1 MMNFSLSYARD
12 SVQNDTIPPMI
23 NLVVMNGDTLFTMNR
38 TMVEEIT
45 IQYDSLVNTTKKLND
60 CMEVVDSFLLIQ
72 EKYQT
77 AIKQSSEI
85 SDMLK
90 KENSSKDKVISSYE
104 NIDKIQKDIIGDM
117 SKEFRKAR
125 NRNRLLTGLTIGGI
139 TFGFT
144 SFMLLLLK

>member
-1 MMNFSLSYARD
+1 MNFSLSYARD
-12 SVQNDTIPPMI
+12 SEQNDTIPPMI

-90 KENSSKDKVISSYE
+90 KENNSKDKVISSYE

-117 SKEFRKAR
+117 SKEFKKAR

>member
-1 MMNFSLSYARD
+1 MNFSLSYARD
-12 SVQNDTIPPMI
+12 SEQNDTIPPMI

-60 CMEVVDSFLLIQ
+60 CMEVVDSFIMIQ

-90 KENSSKDKVISSYE
+90 KENNSKDKVISSYE

-117 SKEFRKAR
+117 SKEFKKAR

>member
-1 MMNFSLSYARD
+1 
-12 SVQNDTIPPMI
+12 MI

-60 CMEVVDSFLLIQ
+60 CMEVVDSFIMIQ

-90 KENSSKDKVISSYE
+90 KENTSKDKVISSYE

>member
-1 MMNFSLSYARD
+1 MNFSLSYARD
-12 SVQNDTIPPMI
+12 LEQNDTIPPMI

-38 TMVEEIT
+38 TMVEEIA

-60 CMEVVDSFLLIQ
+60 CMEVVDSFIMIQ

-90 KENSSKDKVISSYE
+90 KENNSKDKVISSYE
-104 NIDKIQKDIIGDM
+104 NIDKIQKDIIDDM
-117 SKEFRKAR
+117 SKEFKKAR

-144 SFMLLLLK
+144 SIILLLLK

>member
-12 SVQNDTIPPMI
+12 SEQNDTIPPMI
-23 NLVVMNGDTLFTMNR
+23 NLVVINGDTLFTMNR

-90 KENSSKDKVISSYE
+90 KENNSKDKVISSYE
-104 NIDKIQKDIIGDM
+104 NIDKLQKDIIGDM

>member
-1 MMNFSLSYARD
+1 MNFSLSYARD
-12 SVQNDTIPPMI
+12 SEQNDTIPPMI
-23 NLVVMNGDTLFTMNR
+23 NLVVINGDTLFTMNR

>member
-1 MMNFSLSYARD
+1 MNFSLSYARD
-12 SVQNDTIPPMI
+12 LEQNDTIPPMI

-60 CMEVVDSFLLIQ
+60 CMEVVDSFIMIQ

-90 KENSSKDKVISSYE
+90 KENTSKDKVISSYE

>member
-1 MMNFSLSYARD
+1 MNFSLSYARD
-12 SVQNDTIPPMI
+12 SEQNDTIPPMI

-117 SKEFRKAR
+117 SKEFKKAR
-125 NRNRLLTGLTIGGI
+125 NRNRLLTGLTIGGV

>member
-60 CMEVVDSFLLIQ
+60 CMEVVDSFIIIQ

-90 KENSSKDKVISSYE
+90 KENISKDKVISSYE

-117 SKEFRKAR
+117 SKEFKKAR
-125 NRNRLLTGLTIGGI
+125 NRNRLLTGLTIGGV

>member
-1 MMNFSLSYARD
+1 MNFSLSYARD
-12 SVQNDTIPPMI
+12 SEQNDTIPPMI

-60 CMEVVDSFLLIQ
+60 CMEVVDSFIIIQ

-90 KENSSKDKVISSYE
+90 KENISKDKVISSYE

-117 SKEFRKAR
+117 SKEFKKAR
-125 NRNRLLTGLTIGGI
+125 NRNRLLTGLTIGGV

>member
-1 MMNFSLSYARD
+1 
-12 SVQNDTIPPMI
+12 
-23 NLVVMNGDTLFTMNR
+23 MNGDTLFTMNR

-60 CMEVVDSFLLIQ
+60 CMEVVDSFIMIQ

-90 KENSSKDKVISSYE
+90 KENNSKDKVISSYE

-117 SKEFRKAR
+117 SKEFKKAR

>member
-1 MMNFSLSYARD
+1 MNFSLSYARD

-60 CMEVVDSFLLIQ
+60 CMEVVDSFIIIQ

-90 KENSSKDKVISSYE
+90 KENISKDKVISSYE

-117 SKEFRKAR
+117 SKEFKKAR
-125 NRNRLLTGLTIGGI
+125 NRNRLLTGLTIGGV

>member
-1 MMNFSLSYARD
+1 
-12 SVQNDTIPPMI
+12 MI

-60 CMEVVDSFLLIQ
+60 CMEVVDSFIMIQ

-90 KENSSKDKVISSYE
+90 KENNSKDKVISSYE

-117 SKEFRKAR
+117 SKEFKKAR

>member
-1 MMNFSLSYARD
+1 MNFSLSYARD
-12 SVQNDTIPPMI
+12 SEQNDTIPPMI

-117 SKEFRKAR
+117 SKEFKKAR

>member
-1 MMNFSLSYARD
+1 MNFSLSYARD
-12 SVQNDTIPPMI
+12 SEQNDTIPPMI

>member
-12 SVQNDTIPPMI
+12 SEQNDTIPPMI
-23 NLVVMNGDTLFTMNR
+23 NLVVINGDTLFTMNR

-90 KENSSKDKVISSYE
+90 KENNSKDKVISSYE

-117 SKEFRKAR
+117 SKEFKKAR

>member
-1 MMNFSLSYARD
+1 
-12 SVQNDTIPPMI
+12 MI

-60 CMEVVDSFLLIQ
+60 CMEVVDSFIIIQ

-117 SKEFRKAR
+117 SKEFKKAR

>member
-1 MMNFSLSYARD
+1 
-12 SVQNDTIPPMI
+12 MI

-117 SKEFRKAR
+117 SKEFKKAR

>member
-12 SVQNDTIPPMI
+12 SEQNDTIPPMI

-60 CMEVVDSFLLIQ
+60 CMEVVDSFIIIQ

-117 SKEFRKAR
+117 SKEFKKAR